1 MIKKVVLVLVLFSFA
16 ELAFPVTPQE
26 LLMGYEAQ
34 SGKASP
40 ARGEQLFNTKHG
52 KEWSCASCHET
63 PPNRDTKHIVTGKVI
78 KPLSP
83 NVNPDRFI
91 DQAKV
96 EKWFKRNCND
106 VFGRECTT
114 QEKADVL
121 SWLMKVKWAIYE
133 NLLSLTIAGFIGNA
147 SFCRENDHALWCA

>member
-1 MIKKVVLVLVLFSFA
+1 MQKKIVLVLALLSLIGVSVA
-16 ELAFPVTPQE
+16 ASPQD
-26 LLMGYEAQ
+26 LLKGYESQ
-34 SGKASP
+34 SGKASQ
-40 ARGEQLFNTKHG
+40 ARGEQLFNSKHG

-63 PPNRDTKHIVTGKVI
+63 PPNHDTKHIVTGKLI

-83 NVNPDRFI
+83 NSNPDRFT

-106 VFGRECTT
+106 VLGRECVA

-121 SWLMKVKWAIYE
+121 SWLLTVK
-133 NLLSLTIAGFIGNA
+133 
-147 SFCRENDHALWCA
+147 

>member
-1 MIKKVVLVLVLFSFA
+1 MKKKIILVLVLVSFFEPAFSA
-16 ELAFPVTPQE
+16 TPQE
-26 LLMGYEAQ
+26 ILRGYESQ

-40 ARGEQLFNTKHG
+40 ARGEQFFNAKHG
-52 KEWSCASCHET
+52 KEWSCASCHES
-63 PPNRDTKHIVTGKVI
+63 PPNHDTKHIVTGKVI

-83 NVNPDRFI
+83 NTNPERFV

-106 VFGRECTT
+106 VLGRECAS

-121 SWLMKVKWAIYE
+121 SWLMTVK
-133 NLLSLTIAGFIGNA
+133 
-147 SFCRENDHALWCA
+147 

>member
-1 MIKKVVLVLVLFSFA
+1 MNKKLFVGLVFLGFIGTAVSA
-16 ELAFPVTPQE
+16 TPQE
-26 LLMGYEAQ
+26 LLKGYEAQ

-40 ARGEQLFNTKHG
+40 ARGEQFFNAKYG
-52 KEWSCASCHET
+52 KEWSCASCHEN
-63 PPNRDTKHIVTGKVI
+63 PPNHDTKHIVTGKVI

-83 NVNPDRFI
+83 NVNAERFV

-106 VFGRECTT
+106 VLGRECSA

-121 SWLMKVKWAIYE
+121 SWLMTVK
-133 NLLSLTIAGFIGNA
+133 
-147 SFCRENDHALWCA
+147 